1 MSASDLFSKTA
12 LPALRKVMDLSAWRQ
27 RTYAANLAN
36 AETAGYKRQEVDFAN
51 ELRSARGRSV
61 QLRATHPGHLGSGRG
76 LAQDVEVYEASSE
89 EGSSSVEIEHE
100 MVALAENQ
108 LRFDL
113 AARLASLRIQGLRSS
128 IRG

>member
-1 MSASDLFSKTA
+1 MSAIDLFSKTA

-36 AETAGYKRQEVDFAN
+36 VETPGYKRQDVDFAD

-61 QLRATHPGHLGSGRG
+61 HLRATHPGHLGAGRG
-76 LAQDVEVYEASSE
+76 SGQDVEVYEASSE